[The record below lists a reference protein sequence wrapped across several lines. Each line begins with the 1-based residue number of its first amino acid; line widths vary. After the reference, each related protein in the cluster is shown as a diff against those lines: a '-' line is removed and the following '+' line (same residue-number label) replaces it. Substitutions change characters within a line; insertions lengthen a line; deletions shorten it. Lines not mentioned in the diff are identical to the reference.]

1 MLKQTNSWRKKSH
14 AILKIL
20 LDPGLKKFKGIE
32 GALSV
37 LVVALVAKGGVE
49 SVVESMV
56 SVMEAHSSPV
66 RGLTDQTRIENEMI
80 IAWNGEDIYHC
91 DSIVKEA
98 LGSYL
103 SDCKREGD
111 REGHFIRRS
120 SNVKSYLVSKAVDSK
135 LNRPPK
141 LPVMVNDFK

>member
-1 MLKQTNSWRKKSH
+1 
-14 AILKIL
+14 
-20 LDPGLKKFKGIE
+20 
-32 GALSV
+32 
-37 LVVALVAKGGVE
+37 
-49 SVVESMV
+49 
-56 SVMEAHSSPV
+56 MEAHCSPV
-66 RGLTDQTRIENEMI
+66 RGLTDQTRIENEMM

-103 SDCKREGD
+103 SDWKREGD

-141 LPVMVNDFK
+141 LPVMVNDLKWE